1 MRQHRNAALGGW
13 TFALGHAKTECM
25 AAGRRRNDRKRRLG
39 AHIRSLREGR
49 TPRMSQA
56 QLAAFA
62 GNDLSQ
68 SDISKIESGKRWPSV
83 PQLAGILRAL
93 GVEDSVLA
101 QFTNGPR

>member
-1 MRQHRNAALGGW
+1 
-13 TFALGHAKTECM
+13 
-25 AAGRRRNDRKRRLG
+25 
-39 AHIRSLREGR
+39 
-49 TPRMSQA
+49 MSQA
-56 QLAAFA
+56 QLAASA

-101 QFTNGPR
+101 QFTNDPR